1 MKKLA
6 VFASGT
12 GTNAQ
17 KIIDHFSLPGKTAKV
32 SLVVCNKPGAGVLQI
47 AAKANIPVLLI
58 ERDQFFKGDAYL
70 ANLKRDEIDFIIL
83 AGFLWKIPQA
93 LIDAYPRRIINIHPA
108 LLPQYGG
115 KGMYGNFVH
124 EAVIA
129 AGDSESGI
137 TIHYVDEH
145 YDHGDIIY
153 QAKCPVDQNDNAE
166 SLSKKVHAL
175 EHRYFPEVIEKVINE
190 AGE

>member
-32 SLVVCNKPGAGVLQI
+32 SLVVCNRPGAGVLQI
-47 AAKANIPVLLI
+47 AAQANIPVLLI
-58 ERDQFFKGDAYL
+58 EREPFFKGGAYL
-70 ANLKRDEIDFIIL
+70 SDLKGNGIDFVIL

-108 LLPQYGG
+108 LLPRYGG
-115 KGMYGNFVH
+115 KGMYGGFVH

-153 QAKCPVDQNDNAE
+153 QAKCPVDKNDNAE

-175 EHRYFPEVIEKVINE
+175 EHRYFPEVIERVINE
-190 AGE
+190 AG

>member
-17 KIIDHFSLPGKTAKV
+17 KIFDHFSLPGKMANV
-32 SLVVCNKPGAGVLQI
+32 SLVVCNKPGAGVVQI
-47 AAKANIPVLLI
+47 AARSNIPVLLI
-58 ERDQFFKGDAYL
+58 EREPFFKGDAYL
-70 ANLKRDEIDFIIL
+70 PDLKSTGIDFIIL

-93 LIDAYPRRIINIHPA
+93 LINAYPRRIINIHPA
-108 LLPQYGG
+108 LLPLYGG

-124 EAVIA
+124 EAVIK

-145 YDHGDIIY
+145 YDNGDIIY
-153 QAKCPVDQNDNAE
+153 QAKCPVDKNDDAE

-175 EHRYFPEVIEKVINE
+175 EHRYFPEIIEEVINE

>member
-115 KGMYGNFVH
+115 KGMYGNLVH

>member
-17 KIIDHFSLPGKTAKV
+17 KIIDHFSLSGKAAKV
-32 SLVVCNKPGAGVLQI
+32 SLVVCNKPGAGVVHI
-47 AAKANIPVLLI
+47 AATASIPVLLI
-58 ERDQFFKGDAYL
+58 ERDRFFKGDAYL
-70 ANLKRDEIDFIIL
+70 ADLKGNEIDFIIL

-108 LLPQYGG
+108 LLPRYGG

-153 QAKCPVDQNDNAE
+153 QAKCPVDQNESAE

-175 EHRYFPEVIEKVINE
+175 EHRYFPEVIEKAINE
-190 AGE
+190 AGK

>member
-115 KGMYGNFVH
+115 KGMYGSFVH

-153 QAKCPVDQNDNAE
+153 QAKCPVDKNDNAE

-175 EHRYFPEVIEKVINE
+175 EHRYFPEVIERVINE
-190 AGE
+190 AGK